1 MTKAKTDKSAE
12 GSRSRSQII
21 VLFIALIVF
30 IMLLFANFAYL
41 NTQANYDKQYI
52 GHAGELRV
60 LSQRIAKNATEAA
73 AGKAAAF
80 KLLSDARNDFAQRW
94 GYLKKGDPAT
104 GLPPAPAT
112 VRPEMRAVQLDWERL
127 LKNTDAI
134 LSSEQTVLSLHQVAA
149 TLAETVPQLQI
160 EYEKVV
166 EILLQRGAP
175 AAQVAM
181 AQRQSLLAERILGAV
196 NTVLAGDENSQQAAD
211 AFGRDATRF
220 GQVLNGM
227 LQGNPALKISQVEDR
242 DARARLSEISE
253 LFQFVSGSVDEILE
267 TSPELFKVR
276 ESASNIFS
284 LSQTLLDEA
293 SHLAT
298 RFENLAGGRNT
309 DTIGGYVLGLL
320 ALASI
325 ILIGLV
331 MVRETNRQLRE
342 TAEKNER
349 NQNAIMRLLDEIE
362 DLADGDLTVTASVTE
377 DFTGTIADSINYS
390 VDQLRDL
397 VATINLTAGQVAA
410 AVQETQATA
419 MHLAQASEHQAQQIS
434 EASTAISDMAESID
448 QVSANAAES
457 SAVAERSVE
466 IANKGNEV
474 VHNTIHGMDN
484 IREQIQD
491 TAKRIKRLGES
502 SQEIGDIVSLIDDIA
517 DQTNI
522 LALNAAIQ
530 ASMAGDAGRGFAVVA
545 DEVQRLAER
554 SSAATRQIETLV
566 RAIQTDTNEAVISM
580 EQTTTEVVRG
590 ARLAQDAGVAL
601 EEIEGVSKTLAALI
615 QSISNAAQQQT
626 SSAGQISLTMNVI
639 QQITSQTSSGSTAT
653 AESIGNLAKMASQ
666 LRRSVSGFTLPA
678 ASATGLKS
686 VSGVVMGDRHDY
698 VALEWVKGEI
708 AETLKQAHQAIEA
721 VLDDPQASPG
731 LDECLDYIHQ
741 VHGSL
746 QMVEFYGAALLAEE
760 MEHLVEALQHER
772 VSHRDE
778 ALHLLLQALG
788 QLPIYLDRVQGAR
801 RDLPLVVLP
810 LINDLRSAR
819 GESLLSE
826 TSLFSPQ
833 LPELPPLSA
842 RSTGAAGAGR
852 TAERAAQ
859 IAPDAANGLGR
870 FAARAG

>member
-1 MTKAKTDKSAE
+1 MTRVSPVKPQEA
-12 GSRSRSQII
+12 SRSRSQII
-21 VLFIALIVF
+21 VLFIALIIF

-41 NTQANYDKQYI
+41 NTQSNYDKQYI

-60 LSQRIAKNATEAA
+60 LSQRIAKNATESA

-80 KLLSDARNDFAQRW
+80 KLLNEARNDFARRW
-94 GYLKKGDPAT
+94 GHLKKGDPAT
-104 GLPPAPAT
+104 GLPAAPSA
-112 VRPEMRAVQLDWERL
+112 VRSEMRAVQHDWEEL
-127 LKNTDAI
+127 LKNTDVI
-134 LSSEQTVLSLHQVAA
+134 LASEQTVLSLHQVAA
-149 TLAETVPQLQI
+149 TLAETVPQLQL
-160 EYEKVV
+160 ESEKVV

-175 AAQVAM
+175 ASQVAV

-196 NTVLAGDENSQQAAD
+196 NTVLAGDDTAVKAAD
-211 AFGRDATRF
+211 AFGRDANRF
-220 GQVLNGM
+220 GQVLSSM
-227 LQGNPALKISQVEDR
+227 LQGNAALKISQVQDP
-242 DARARLSEISE
+242 DARARLAEIAE
-253 LFQFVSGSVDEILE
+253 LFEFVSGSVDEILE
-267 TSPELFKVR
+267 TSPQLFQVR
-276 ESASNIFS
+276 ASASNIFS

-298 RFENLAGGRNT
+298 GFENLADGRT
-309 DTIGGYVLGLL
+309 FDTIGGYVLGLL
-320 ALASI
+320 ALTSI

-397 VATINLTAGQVAA
+397 VATINLTAGQVAG
-410 AVQETQATA
+410 AVQDTQATA
-419 MHLAQASEHQAQQIS
+419 MHLAQASEHQAQQIA
-434 EASTAISDMAESID
+434 EASTAINQMAQSID

-517 DQTNI
+517 EQTNI

-653 AESIGNLAKMASQ
+653 AESIGNLTKMANQ
-666 LRRSVSGFTLPA
+666 LRRSVSGFTLPPA
-678 ASATGLKS
+678 RKT
-686 VSGVVMGDRHDY
+686 
-698 VALEWVKGEI
+698 
-708 AETLKQAHQAIEA
+708 
-721 VLDDPQASPG
+721 
-731 LDECLDYIHQ
+731 DE
-741 VHGSL
+741 
-746 QMVEFYGAALLAEE
+746 
-760 MEHLVEALQHER
+760 
-772 VSHRDE
+772 
-778 ALHLLLQALG
+778 
-788 QLPIYLDRVQGAR
+788 
-801 RDLPLVVLP
+801 
-810 LINDLRSAR
+810 
-819 GESLLSE
+819 
-826 TSLFSPQ
+826 
-833 LPELPPLSA
+833 
-842 RSTGAAGAGR
+842 
-852 TAERAAQ
+852 
-859 IAPDAANGLGR
+859 
-870 FAARAG
+870 

>member
-1 MTKAKTDKSAE
+1 A
-12 GSRSRSQII
+12 
-21 VLFIALIVF
+21 
-30 IMLLFANFAYL
+30 
-41 NTQANYDKQYI
+41 
-52 GHAGELRV
+52 
-60 LSQRIAKNATEAA
+60 
-73 AGKAAAF
+73 
-80 KLLSDARNDFAQRW
+80 
-94 GYLKKGDPAT
+94 
-104 GLPPAPAT
+104 
-112 VRPEMRAVQLDWERL
+112 VRAEMRAVQTDWEAL

-134 LSSEQTVLSLHQVAA
+134 LASEQTVLSLHQVAA
-149 TLAETVPQLQI
+149 TLAETVPQLQM
-160 EYEKVV
+160 ESEKVV
-166 EILLQRGAP
+166 DILLQRGAP
-175 AAQVAM
+175 ASQVAL

-196 NTVLAGDENSQQAAD
+196 NTVLAGDETAVQAAD
-211 AFGRDATRF
+211 AFGRDANRF
-220 GQVLNGM
+220 GVVLNGM
-227 LQGNPALKISQVEDR
+227 LNGNPGLRITQVEDP
-242 DARARLSEISE
+242 DARARLADIAE
-253 LFQFVSGSVDEILE
+253 LFEFVSGSVDEILE
-267 TSPELFKVR
+267 TSPQLFQVR
-276 ESASNIFS
+276 ASASNIFN

-298 RFENLAGGRNT
+298 GFENLASGRSF

-331 MVRETNRQLRE
+331 MVRETNRQLHE
-342 TAEKNER
+342 TAQKNER

-397 VATINLTAGQVAA
+397 VATINLTAGQVAG
-410 AVQETQATA
+410 AVQDTQATA
-419 MHLAQASEHQAQQIS
+419 MHLAQASEHQAQQIA
-434 EASTAISDMAESID
+434 EASTAINQMAQSID

-502 SQEIGDIVSLIDDIA
+502 SQEIGDIISLIDDIA

-566 RAIQTDTNEAVISM
+566 RTIQADTNEAVISM

-639 QQITSQTSSGSTAT
+639 QQITTQTSSGSTAT

-666 LRRSVSGFTLPA
+666 LRRSVSGFTLPPP
-678 ASATGLKS
+678 
-686 VSGVVMGDRHDY
+686 
-698 VALEWVKGEI
+698 
-708 AETLKQAHQAIEA
+708 KQ
-721 VLDDPQASPG
+721 VDD
-731 LDECLDYIHQ
+731 
-741 VHGSL
+741 
-746 QMVEFYGAALLAEE
+746 
-760 MEHLVEALQHER
+760 
-772 VSHRDE
+772 
-778 ALHLLLQALG
+778 
-788 QLPIYLDRVQGAR
+788 
-801 RDLPLVVLP
+801 
-810 LINDLRSAR
+810 
-819 GESLLSE
+819 
-826 TSLFSPQ
+826 
-833 LPELPPLSA
+833 
-842 RSTGAAGAGR
+842 
-852 TAERAAQ
+852 
-859 IAPDAANGLGR
+859 
-870 FAARAG
+870 